1 MWRRGWPAGVRWS
14 RCPHGPPC
22 RSPPSTARAPARK
35 TSMRMLDR
43 HSERDRERGRW
54 DRRGLERGAE
64 VVAEAAKEEWMTSCL
79 WYGISWSPEGLVAL
93 VMLARLVACCRCRT
107 KFTQA
112 VDNFLLQMQAPL
124 GFSNK
129 LSMNMG
135 HASLLDQADILHF
148 VCLSPVLEDHRLA
161 CNSRIVYHLAINSS
175 GANLVNPTGRKP
187 QS

>member
-1 MWRRGWPAGVRWS
+1 MGQ
-14 RCPHGPPC
+14 
-22 RSPPSTARAPARK
+22 
-35 TSMRMLDR
+35 
-43 HSERDRERGRW
+43 ERV
-54 DRRGLERGAE
+54 GA
-64 VVAEAAKEEWMTSCL
+64 WGGSSCL

-148 VCLSPVLEDHRLA
+148 VCLSPVQEDHRLA

-187 QS
+187 QSLNKCRRCQKRRGEISVKSPSVPTNLMAHM